1 MVWVL
6 LGRYNS
12 VVGRNALIC
21 CDRYGW
27 EQTDFINLSKQFF
40 TLHCDSKRTQSDKS
54 TIVST
59 FEMLCVR
66 EGLFSLTNSMLLS
79 RPEIQKLLSVVTCN

>member
-1 MVWVL
+1 M
-6 LGRYNS
+6 GS
-12 VVGRNALIC
+12 
-21 CDRYGW
+21 
-27 EQTDFINLSKQFF
+27 INLSKQFF
-40 TLHCDSKRTQSDKS
+40 TMHCDSKLTQSDKS